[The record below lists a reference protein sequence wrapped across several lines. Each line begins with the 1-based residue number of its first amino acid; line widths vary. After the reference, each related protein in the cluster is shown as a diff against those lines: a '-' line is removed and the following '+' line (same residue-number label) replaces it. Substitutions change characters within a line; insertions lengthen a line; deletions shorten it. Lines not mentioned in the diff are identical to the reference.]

1 MPASI
6 FGTPAGLTSFRLYLA
21 VNFISLN
28 GLWINRIV
36 VGWLAWSFT
45 GSATWVGLVSALLFA
60 PTVLAGP
67 LFGVV
72 ADRVDIKRATMTTQ
86 ALLAAI
92 MLALLLVHTAGAL
105 DIYGL
110 AAIAFLFGLTQS
122 ANHPI
127 RLTLVPLLV
136 PQEEIPRAIT
146 AISINFN
153 IARLIG
159 PALGGLLIDRL
170 GPGTAMLASLLAMLP
185 VLVAILY
192 LKPRQRPVKDGP
204 RRPLLADL
212 ADGTRHVS
220 ANPLIRQAMLVTLI
234 AALTARGALEVLP
247 AVADGMFS
255 RGAHGL
261 GQMLSAAGAGALVTG
276 ISIMLRDR
284 DRPPAWLIKA
294 SWIWMI
300 VGILAVILL
309 PLVDIWWAALGF
321 VFVMGSSGTFTSVY
335 TQSAIQLET
344 ADSHRGRVVSLWLFV
359 GMGANAAGALL
370 FGAVADR
377 VTMPMALFGLGA
389 ASLAVSLA
397 LMARVFAKG

>member
-6 FGTPAGLTSFRLYLA
+6 FGTPTGLTSFRLYLA

-36 VGWLAWSFT
+36 LGWLAWSFT
-45 GSATWVGLVSALLFA
+45 GSATWVGLVSALMFA

-105 DIYGL
+105 DIFGL
-110 AAIAFLFGLTQS
+110 ATIAFLFGLTQS

-170 GPGTAMLASLLAMLP
+170 GPGTAMLASLVAMLP

-192 LKPRQRPVKDGP
+192 LKPRQRPAKDGP

-247 AVADGMFS
+247 AVADGMFA

-261 GQMLSAAGAGALVTG
+261 GQMLSSAGAGALVTG
-276 ISIMLRDR
+276 IWIMLRDR
-284 DRPPAWLIKA
+284 DRAPAWLIRA

-300 VGILAVILL
+300 VGILAVISL
-309 PLVDIWWAALGF
+309 PLTDIWWAALGC

-344 ADSHRGRVVSLWLFV
+344 ADSYRGRVVSLWLFV

-370 FGAVADR
+370 FGAVADQA
-377 VTMPMALFGLGA
+377 TMPAALLGLGA

-397 LMARVFAKG
+397 LMARAFLRR